1 MALRPD
7 QIMHDVQ
14 ALLDLQIRMTMS
26 GAVSCLTDAQW
37 REHSKREARIAAL
50 LWELDAVNSPPIN
63 GKNPHR
69 ETEAPLSAYRQAS

>member
-26 GAVSCLTDAQW
+26 GAVSCLTNAQW
-37 REHSKREARIAAL
+37 REYNKREARIAAL
-50 LWELDAVNSPPIN
+50 LQELDAVNSPPTSDRKPQ
-63 GKNPHR
+63 GQSKAR
-69 ETEAPLSAYRQAS
+69 FSQYQQAS